1 MVIIIILFL
10 DCEDDNT
17 KKDSNGKE
25 FQIPENWPT
34 AGAVEGKGVS
44 MAYRY
49 DTTKW
54 NGNERNERN
63 DVVALR
69 S

>member
-1 MVIIIILFL
+1 MVMIIILFL

-34 AGAVEGKGVS
+34 SGAVEGKGVS

-49 DTTKW
+49 DTVQW
-54 NGNERNERN
+54 NGMEGKGME
-63 DVVALR
+63 
-69 S
+69 